1 VHYLAQPGPTLLDR
15 FAWLIAGLRH
25 YVGEIYMRDRSALPF
40 TVLVH
45 GRLRRL
51 ATRFAALVAR
61 VEAGTVRPVRVR
73 VAPRAARVALPAALP
88 RGFGWLAK
96 LMPEGHPYAEY
107 LERQLLPDAEMAS
120 LLAAA
125 PQAGRTLRAVL
136 WMMGRPVPE
145 VLRVA
150 RMGPPRPRKPRPSR
164 AIVIPDFKYIEQP
177 YKSHYPRSVW
187 PSHADLK
194 RVARQMVR
202 DARLKTLGK

>member
-1 VHYLAQPGPTLLDR
+1 VHYLAQPGPTLTDR
-15 FAWLIAGLRH
+15 FAWLMGGLCH
-25 YVGEIYMRDRSALPF
+25 YLGAIFERDRSRGPF
-40 TVLVH
+40 TLLVH

-51 ATRFAALVAR
+51 AARFASL
-61 VEAGTVRPVRVR
+61 
-73 VAPRAARVALPAALP
+73 AARVAAGTLPPVRARVAARAARAVSPRLLP
-88 RGFGWLAK
+88 GGFGWLAK
-96 LMPEGHPYAEY
+96 LMPEGHAYTDY
-107 LERQLLPDAEMAS
+107 LEQHLLPEAEMVA
-120 LLAAA
+120 LLAVA

-136 WMMGRPVPE
+136 WMMGRPMPD
-145 VLRVA
+145 VLRVS

-202 DARLKTLGK
+202 DARLKNPRG

>member
-1 VHYLAQPGPTLLDR
+1 MHYLAQPGPALTVR
-15 FAWLIAGLRH
+15 FAWLMGGLCH
-25 YVGEIYMRDRSALPF
+25 YLGAIFERDRSRGPF
-40 TVLVH
+40 TLLVH

-51 ATRFAALVAR
+51 AARFAALAAHVA
-61 VEAGTVRPVRVR
+61 AGTLRPARAR
-73 VAPRAARVALPAALP
+73 VAPPKAQARLP
-88 RGFGWLAK
+88 RLLPGGFGWLAK
-96 LMPEGHPYAEY
+96 LMPEGNAYTEY
-107 LERQLLPDAEMAS
+107 LEQQLLPEAEMLA

-177 YKSHYPRSVW
+177 YKSRYPRSVW

-202 DARLKTLGK
+202 DARLKPPGK